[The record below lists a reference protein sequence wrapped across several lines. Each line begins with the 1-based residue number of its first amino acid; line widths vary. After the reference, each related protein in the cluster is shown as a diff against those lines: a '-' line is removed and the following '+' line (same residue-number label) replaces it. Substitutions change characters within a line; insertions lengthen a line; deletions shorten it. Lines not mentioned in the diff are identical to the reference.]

1 MWFAALSGNYQQ
13 SPWVVS
19 LIDKLLDNVPSV
31 VELMDENDL
40 SQVSAKWLQ
49 TATSTTKLTHSIRLA
64 RLVRSCF
71 IKNAPCF
78 ARRSFMNATSDPPQK
93 AF

>member
-49 TATSTTKLTHSIRLA
+49 TATSTTKLTLFSILWLA
-64 RLVRSCF
+64 SLASPL
-71 IKNAPCF
+71 IH
-78 ARRSFMNATSDPPQK
+78 
-93 AF
+93 